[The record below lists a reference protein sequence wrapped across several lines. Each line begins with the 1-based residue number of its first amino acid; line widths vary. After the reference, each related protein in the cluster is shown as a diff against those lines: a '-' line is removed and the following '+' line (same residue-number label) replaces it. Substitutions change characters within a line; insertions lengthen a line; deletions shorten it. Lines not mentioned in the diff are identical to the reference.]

1 MKEWIWFFG
10 YAKHPTEQN
19 PTGYYEFENPD
30 PALVG
35 KHYGFRKTNDEA
47 LK

>member
-10 YAKHPTEQN
+10 YAKHPTEPN
-19 PTGYYEFENPD
+19 PTGYYEFETPD
-30 PALVG
+30 PALVE

>member
-10 YAKHPTEQN
+10 YAKHPTEPN
-19 PTGYYEFENPD
+19 PTGYYEFETFD
-30 PALVG
+30 PALVE